1 MINLNASSEWLE
13 ADGLGGFAS
22 GTAVGVRT
30 RRYHALLLVASN
42 PPSGRL
48 VLVNGFDAWLTIG
61 DRTTSISSQRYAPDV
76 TYPDGA
82 GRLKEFQLKP
92 WPSWKYQVAPDLF
105 IEQQI
110 FVPYSKPA
118 VILRWSK
125 VGEWNESLVL
135 NVRPFLS
142 GRDYHSL
149 HHQNAAF
156 NFDAQQL
163 GRTIKWQP
171 YHSLPRIIAC
181 SNGHYRHMPDWY
193 HNFLYEQERER
204 GLDYTEDLA
213 TPGIFKW
220 DLTERSGL
228 LVLSTSELVGADQN
242 LEDVVAET
250 EFHERTRRSRFHD
263 RLEQSVDSYLVKR
276 GAGKT
281 IIAGYPWFGDWGRDT
296 FISLRGL
303 CLRTGRLTEARDIL
317 VEWSHS
323 VSNGMLPNRFPDK
336 GEIPEFNSVDASLWY
351 IIAVDDYL
359 RSAAHSSQLAAP
371 DVTAQLEK
379 AINAILTGYLEGT
392 RYGIHADSDA

>member
-61 DRTTSISSQRYAPDV
+61 DKTTSISSQRYAPDV

-110 FVPYSKPA
+110 FVPCSKPA

-171 YHSLPRIIAC
+171 YQSLPRIIAC

-281 IIAGYPWFGDWGRDT
+281 IIAGYPWFG
-296 FISLRGL
+296 
-303 CLRTGRLTEARDIL
+303 
-317 VEWSHS
+317 
-323 VSNGMLPNRFPDK
+323 
-336 GEIPEFNSVDASLWY
+336 
-351 IIAVDDYL
+351 
-359 RSAAHSSQLAAP
+359 
-371 DVTAQLEK
+371 
-379 AINAILTGYLEGT
+379 
-392 RYGIHADSDA
+392 